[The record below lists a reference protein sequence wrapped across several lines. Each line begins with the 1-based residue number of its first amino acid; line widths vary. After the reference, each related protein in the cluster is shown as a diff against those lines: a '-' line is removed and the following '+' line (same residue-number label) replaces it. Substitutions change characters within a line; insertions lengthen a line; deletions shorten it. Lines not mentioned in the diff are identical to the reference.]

1 METGNYVPYG
11 FQVDEIDDSRVRV
24 RAGLVQVEGALLV
37 AADDGVPGHPP
48 RPPRIDLEEAPRAD
62 DGALGEGRARVGEQG
77 RMRLTIYLCGE
88 RGRTDFR

>member
-1 METGNYVPYG
+1 MLDDLPDG
-11 FQVDEIDDSRVRV
+11 FQVDEIDDPRVRV
-24 RAGLVQVEGALLV
+24 RVGLVEVESVLLV
-37 AADDGVPGHPP
+37 AADDGVPGHSRP
-48 RPPRIDLEEAPRAD
+48 RFDLEQPSRAD